1 MWYLLG
7 KGRIEGAMAKI
18 FLLEDEKALADI
30 VMDWLT
36 SQNHMVDWVNL
47 VGEAKVR
54 LKIYPYDLIILDV
67 NLPDGNG
74 MDVCRDY
81 RGNGGLTPIL
91 MLTGRNKVQEKAA
104 GLDSGADDYLTKP
117 FHMDELAARVRALL
131 RRPAV
136 FVGNVLKFE
145 DLELNTGT
153 HRVTKGGTEIQL
165 LPKEFALLEFLM
177 RHSGQVF
184 SADALIERL
193 WPTDSDASPDAI
205 RIYITRLRNKI
216 DTKGSTSLISTM
228 RGVGYRLG

>member
-1 MWYLLG
+1 
-7 KGRIEGAMAKI
+7 MAKI
-18 FLLEDEKALADI
+18 FLLEDEKPLADI

-36 SQNHMVDWVNL
+36 SQNHMVDWVSL
-47 VGEAKVR
+47 VNEAKLR

-67 NLPDGNG
+67 NLPDGTG
-74 MDVCRDY
+74 IDVCKEY
-81 RGNGGLTPIL
+81 RGNGGTTPIL
-91 MLTGRNKVQEKAA
+91 MLTGRSKVHEKAL

-131 RRPAV
+131 RRPV
-136 FVGNVLKFE
+136 SFVGDTLKFA
-145 DLELNTGT
+145 DLELSPGM
-153 HRVTKGGTEIQL
+153 HKVTKAGVEIQL

-216 DTKGSTSLISTM
+216 DTKGAPSVISTM